1 MAAGRRPDNDGV
13 PHAVIRSYLFADLR
27 EYTVF
32 VETQG
37 DAAAVRLLRAY
48 RSLVRAEVGARKG
61 AEIKTEGDSFYVVFR
76 TPGDAVRCAMGI
88 VRRAHA
94 HNKRHA
100 DLTLRIGI
108 GIHAG
113 EAVELGGGY
122 VGSAVI
128 VAARL
133 ASQAEGGRILVT
145 DTVRA
150 LVRTGAVAPMRD
162 LGPWKLKGVTQSVH
176 VYEVETQTGSVP
188 RSLGPSL
195 RVPPVLLPSPIR
207 GATGLVVCPEL
218 VQRDGSLVA
227 LAEHLAAAARGEGR
241 VVALSGEAGV
251 GKSRLVRELA
261 RRAAEDGFYVFG
273 GRAHASAARP
283 YEPFVAALRPYVE
296 ARGTDILRRL
306 LGNLASELRT
316 LLPEFDVSPAEGEQV
331 ADEER
336 RERFF
341 RTVHLLLEDAVALRP
356 VLLVLEDLH
365 ETDAAT
371 RDLLAFLAAALH
383 GGFCIVFTY
392 RDEEVGPMHPLR
404 RVISDLDRERR
415 LARLTLPPL
424 DVAGVR
430 QMTRALL
437 GERATDALAQA
448 VFERSEGVP
457 FYVEELLKTAVDDPE
472 TRPDRLALPRTVRDS
487 VQMRVARLAE
497 SRGRGIADL
506 LEVVAVAAIPVG
518 YEFLITLSGRP
529 EQEAADD
536 ITACLDAQL
545 LERPPTQQEMY
556 QFRHTLTRDAIQSAI
571 PLSRRRRLHL
581 RVADALESLGPNDE
595 RGASLSWHFAE
606 AGDLVKAVRYARAGA
621 RAAILVGAYSTAID
635 LLSAAAE
642 HARAAGGEME
652 VLDEL
657 GAALHAAGRASEAE
671 TALQRARELSR
682 DPQVTARLDVRMAA
696 VLRMQGRRAEAI
708 DSVRRAIA
716 ALEGGESEALA
727 EARVTY
733 ADLVWAENDVPRAA
747 ELASQALESARAEG
761 ADRVVVRALTVLGAA
776 LSRGG
781 DADGMARL
789 REAVQLGQKH
799 GLGSELVDAYVEL
812 ERAER
817 AVGDWEAAIATAQA
831 GLQLARQRGNEFA
844 QARLLSQL
852 AFNYVSRG
860 RYDDARAAAEQA
872 VALARPGTTAA
883 STAMTT
889 LASVLTRQGEPA
901 AAFAALERIAVEM
914 QRAEPDQLANYLG
927 ERASALLGVGRLDEA
942 QRTVREGIELHR
954 SRTGSGLTTFLV
966 ALDIAEARCDDAEVE
981 RLIDL
986 FAKQFAGRD
995 APTVRVLRQEMESVL
1010 LHLRTADA
1018 AVAFERVADEYGALG
1033 VPMRAA
1039 YRRAWAA
1046 IALRDQGAV
1055 PIVARRRL
1063 AAARAELKA
1072 IGAHRYAAL
1081 VDAAVATA
1089 RRPGRQRVPGLL
1101 TDRELRIALMV
1112 AQGYTD
1118 ARIARNL
1125 RLTPGRTA
1133 RVVAE
1138 VRRKLGA
1145 STRGQIASW
1154 VVQRGI
1160 VRPRGAAVR
1169 R

>member
-1 MAAGRRPDNDGV
+1 M
-13 PHAVIRSYLFADLR
+13 PHGVIRSYLFADLR
-27 EYTVF
+27 DYTVF

-37 DAAAVRLLRAY
+37 DAATVRLLRAY
-48 RSLVRAEVGARKG
+48 RSLVRAEVDTHKG

-76 TPGDAVRCAMGI
+76 TPGDAVRCAMGV
-88 VRRAHA
+88 VRRAVA
-94 HNKRHA
+94 HNKRHP
-100 DLTLRIGI
+100 DLLLRIGI
-108 GIHAG
+108 GINAG
-113 EAVELGGGY
+113 EAVELSGGY

-128 VAARL
+128 LAARL
-133 ASQAEGGRILVT
+133 AQQAEGGRILVT

-150 LVRTGAVAPMRD
+150 LLRTGAVAPMRD

-176 VYEVETQTGSVP
+176 VYEVETQTASVP

-195 RVPPVLLPSPIR
+195 RIPPLLLPPPIR

-218 VQRDGSLVA
+218 VEREEPLGA

-241 VVALSGEAGV
+241 VVALAGEAGV
-251 GKSRLVRELA
+251 GKSRVVRELA
-261 RRAAEDGFYVFG
+261 RRAADEGFYVFG

-296 ARGTDILRRL
+296 ARGTEILRRL
-306 LGNLASELRT
+306 LGTLASELRT
-316 LLPEFDVSPAEGEQV
+316 VLPEFDALPVEDEQV

-341 RTVHLLLEDAVALRP
+341 RAVHLLLEDAVALRP

-371 RDLLAFLAAALH
+371 RDLLAFLATTLH

-392 RDEEVGPMHPLR
+392 RDEEVGPTHPLR
-404 RVISDLDRERR
+404 RVIADLDRERR

-424 DVAGVR
+424 DVAGVG
-430 QMTRALL
+430 QMSRALL

-457 FYVEELLKTAVDDPE
+457 FYVEELLKTAIDDPD

-497 SRGRGIADL
+497 SRGRGVADL
-506 LEVVAVAAIPVG
+506 LEVVAVAAVPVG

-529 EQEAADD
+529 EQEAAED
-536 ITACLDAQL
+536 IAACVDAQL
-545 LERPPTQQEMY
+545 LERPPTQKEIY
-556 QFRHTLTRDAIQSAI
+556 QFRHTLTRDAIESAI
-571 PLSRRRRLHL
+571 PLSRRRRLHG
-581 RVADALESLGPNDE
+581 RVAEALEALGPSDE
-595 RGASLSWHFAE
+595 RAASLSSHFAE

-621 RAAILVGAYSTAID
+621 RAAIAVGAYSAAVE
-635 LLSAAAE
+635 LLREAAE
-642 HARAAGGEME
+642 HARVAGGEMD

-657 GAALHAAGRASEAE
+657 GAVLHAAGRASEA
-671 TALQRARELSR
+671 AAAILRARELSQ
-682 DPQVTARLDVRMAA
+682 DPRTIARFDVRLAA
-696 VLRMQGRRAEAI
+696 VLRMQGRRTEAI
-708 DSVRRAIA
+708 ASVRQAISTLEA
-716 ALEGGESEALA
+716 EGGEALA
-727 EARVTY
+727 EALVTY
-733 ADLVWAENDVPRAA
+733 AELVWAENDIPRAA
-747 ELASQALESARAEG
+747 ELAVQALSSARAEG
-761 ADRVVVRALTVLGAA
+761 MDRIVVRALTVLGAA

-781 DADGMARL
+781 DPDGMSRL
-789 REAVQLGQKH
+789 REAVQLGQTRLM
-799 GLGSELVDAYVEL
+799 GGELVDAYLEL

-817 AVGDWEAAIATAQA
+817 AVGDWEAAIATAEA
-831 GLQLARQRGNEFA
+831 GLRLARERGNEFA

-872 VALARPGTTAA
+872 VTLARPGTTAA

-889 LASVLTRQGEPA
+889 LASVLTRQGQPA
-901 AAFAALERIAVEM
+901 AGLAALERIAPDM

-942 QRTVREGIELHR
+942 QRAVREGIELHR
-954 SRTGSGLTTFLV
+954 ARTGSGLTTFLV
-966 ALDIAEARCDDAEVE
+966 ALDIAEARRDDAEVE

-986 FAKQFAGRD
+986 FARQFAGRD
-995 APTVRVLRQEMESVL
+995 APTVRVLRQELESVL
-1010 LHLRTADA
+1010 LHLRTGDA
-1018 AVAFERVADEYGALG
+1018 ALAFERVADEYAHLG

-1039 YRRAWAA
+1039 YRRVWSA
-1046 IALRDQGAV
+1046 IALRDGGAA
-1055 PIVARRRL
+1055 PALARRRL

-1072 IGAHRYAAL
+1072 IGAQRYAAL
-1081 VDAAVATA
+1081 VDAALASA
-1089 RRPGRQRVPGLL
+1089 RPAVGPRAPGLL
-1101 TDRELRIALMV
+1101 NERELRIAMLI
-1112 AQGYTD
+1112 ARGYTD
-1118 ARIARNL
+1118 ARIARSL

-1133 RVVAE
+1133 RVVTE

-1145 STRGQIASW
+1145 TTRGQVASW
-1154 VVQRGI
+1154 VVQRGSEH
-1160 VRPRGAAVR
+1160 PRVAAAR